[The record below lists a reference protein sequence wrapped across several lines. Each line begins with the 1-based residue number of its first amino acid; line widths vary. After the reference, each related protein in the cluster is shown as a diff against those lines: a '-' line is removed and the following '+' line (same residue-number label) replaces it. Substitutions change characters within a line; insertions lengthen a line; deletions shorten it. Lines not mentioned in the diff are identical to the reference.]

1 MPFVRI
7 ALDVPVGELFDYR
20 ADGVREDD
28 VGRLAVVP
36 FGRGRKVGVV
46 LEVSDTTGI
55 DECRIRTVSRIA
67 RELPRLPRVTLELF
81 GFCSRYY
88 HHPLGETILNALPT
102 ALRRPDGTA
111 LARRTEFACSTDG
124 EASTVDQ
131 LPVRAIAQRAL
142 FARLKMDQALSA
154 DQIRADGPGAAR
166 ALRALIARG
175 WVIERDAQPRDTIH
189 PPSAAPSTMGHDL
202 TPEQRAA
209 VDAVTA
215 SFGGYQCHLLHGV
228 TGSGKTE
235 VYLRLIEAA
244 ARRGEQTLLLVPE
257 INLTPQLEARLA
269 ERFGG
274 ERLATLHSGLAE
286 GERFERWMRA
296 VRGEALVVA
305 GTRLA
310 VFTPLPRLGLV
321 VVDEEHDASYK
332 QQEGLRYSARDVAI
346 FLANQRKVPVVL
358 GSATPSLESWRQA
371 TQGRYRL
378 LQLPGRAASLP
389 PTIRTVE
396 TRGVKLTEGLAP
408 PLVEALGR
416 TLARG
421 EQSLVFVNRRGFA
434 PTLLCHECGWIAPCH
449 RCSARLTLHT
459 SGHRLRCHYCGH
471 EEVIPRACPSCGNQD
486 LRALGAGTQRV
497 EQVLAALFPQAR
509 IARIDR
515 DSTRRKHAFRDLR
528 ARIEAHEL
536 DILVGTQM
544 LAKGHDFPRLTL
556 VGVLGADNGLLA
568 VDFRAEE
575 RLFALLLQVAG
586 RAGRGEQPGH
596 VLIQTEFPT
605 HPLFRALINQDFGE
619 FARQQLETR
628 RATAFPPYL
637 HQALLRAEAALEK
650 QVFDF
655 LGGAVRLARPHLA
668 GVTVYD
674 PVPATMPRIAGKWR
688 GQLLIQSDSRG
699 ALHAFLD
706 AWLPQIASSRVRSS
720 IDVDPLDF

>member
-1 MPFVRI
+1 V
-7 ALDVPVGELFDYR
+7 E
-20 ADGVREDD
+20 
-28 VGRLAVVP
+28 
-36 FGRGRKVGVV
+36 
-46 LEVSDTTGI
+46 
-55 DECRIRTVSRIA
+55 
-67 RELPRLPRVTLELF
+67 
-81 GFCSRYY
+81 
-88 HHPLGETILNALPT
+88 
-102 ALRRPDGTA
+102 
-111 LARRTEFACSTDG
+111 
-124 EASTVDQ
+124 
-131 LPVRAIAQRAL
+131 
-142 FARLKMDQALSA
+142 
-154 DQIRADGPGAAR
+154 
-166 ALRALIARG
+166 
-175 WVIERDAQPRDTIH
+175 
-189 PPSAAPSTMGHDL
+189 
-202 TPEQRAA
+202 
-209 VDAVTA
+209 AVTA
-215 SFGGYQCHLLHGV
+215 TLGGYQCHLLHGV

-235 VYLRLIEAA
+235 VYLRLIDAA

-269 ERFGG
+269 ERFGS
-274 ERLATLHSGLAE
+274 ERLATLHSGLSE
-286 GERFERWMRA
+286 GERFERWLRA

-321 VVDEEHDASYK
+321 IVDEEHDGSYK
-332 QQEGLRYSARDVAI
+332 QQEGLRYSARDVAV
-346 FLANQRKVPVVL
+346 FVANQRKVPVVL

-378 LQLPGRAASLP
+378 LQLPGRAASQP

-396 TRGVKLTEGLAP
+396 TRGVKLAEGLAP
-408 PLVEALGR
+408 QLIEALGQ

-471 EEVIPRACPSCGNQD
+471 EEAVPRSCPSCGNQD

-497 EQVLAALFPQAR
+497 EQALAALLPQAR

-568 VDFRAEE
+568 ADFRAEE

-586 RAGRGEQPGH
+586 RAGRGDQPGH
-596 VLIQTEFPT
+596 VLIQTEFPA
-605 HPLFRALINQDFGE
+605 HPLFRALMAQDFAD

-628 RATAFPPYL
+628 LATVFPPYQ
-637 HQALLRAEAALEK
+637 HQALLRAEATLER
-650 QVFDF
+650 QVFEF
-655 LGGAVRLARPHLA
+655 LEEAVRLARPLLA
-668 GVTVYD
+668 GVTLYD
-674 PVPATMPRIAGKWR
+674 PVPALMPRMAGKWR
-688 GQLLIQSDSRG
+688 GQLLIQSDSRR

-706 AWLPQIASSRVRSS
+706 AWLPRIASSRVRAS
-720 IDVDPLDF
+720 IDVDPQDF